1 MTSIRIIGGGRA
13 GLSLAGAL
21 EGSDFEVAEILRRG
35 DSVAAAASG
44 VDLVVIATPD
54 AVIEEVARAINPVES
69 TVVAHMSG
77 SLGLAAVEPHRLTAA
92 LHPLVALPDPVT
104 GSKRLRD
111 QAWFAIAGHQIAA
124 DLVGALGGTAFEVAD
139 TDRALY
145 HAAAVIAS
153 NHLVALLGQA
163 ERICARVG
171 VPFEAMI
178 DLVRASVDNVAEL
191 GPATA
196 LTGPAARG
204 DEETINRHIEA
215 LPASEREVYEVMADE
230 ARRLAQ
236 QSNPHQQSEGG
247 LQ

>member
-1 MTSIRIIGGGRA
+1 MTTIRIIGGGRA

-21 EGSDFEVAEILRRG
+21 EGSEFVVAEILRHG
-35 DSVAAAASG
+35 ESVAAAASG

-54 AVIEEVARAINPVES
+54 AAIEEVAREIIPVES

-77 SLGLAAVEPHRLTAA
+77 SLGLAAVEPHPLKAA
-92 LHPLVALPDPVT
+92 LHPLAALPDPVT
-104 GSKRLRD
+104 GARRLRD
-111 QAWFAIAGHQIAA
+111 QAWFAVAGHQIAG
-124 DLVGALGGTAFEVAD
+124 DLVVALGGTAFEVAD
-139 TDRALY
+139 ADRALY

-163 ERICARVG
+163 ERISAQVG

-178 DLVRASVDNVAEL
+178 DLVRATVDNVAEL

-204 DEETINRHIEA
+204 DEATISRHIEA
-215 LPASEREVYEVMADE
+215 LPPAEREVYEAMVDE
-230 ARRLAQ
+230 ARRLAR
-236 QSNPHQQSEGG
+236 QSNPHRRSEGG
-247 LQ
+247 PR